1 MKLKIALI
9 APSLLIARCLLA
21 AYMREGEIKRD
32 KEINKRKPAGPRNC
46 PTC

>member
-1 MKLKIALI
+1 MKFKITLI

-32 KEINKRKPAGPRNC
+32 KEINKRKLAAPRHC
-46 PTC
+46 PT